1 MTGVMLVYGLC
12 VLVPVN
18 MYGDPKGLKE
28 FEQYSMSNV
37 QEGTTLKHIAYLIL

>member
-1 MTGVMLVYGLC
+1 MLVYGLC

-37 QEGTTLKHIAYLIL
+37 QEGKTQHIIISYRRPGV

>member
-1 MTGVMLVYGLC
+1 MLVYGLC